1 MGISSFF
8 VRSEVMYY
16 NPMTIDRINS
26 QIADLERMKQQIP
39 QQVPITQNF
48 QLAPQ
53 SGLKYANSID
63 DVQKDLVYY
72 DTPYFSKDF
81 SVLWLKNQKGEIKS
95 YELKEIVEK
104 DEKDLVIESLQLQIN
119 QMKEMLEREP
129 SITNVNESN
138 EDEEPTSISNSRTS
152 KKK

>member
-1 MGISSFF
+1 
-8 VRSEVMYY
+8 MYY

-53 SGLKYANSID
+53 TGLKYANSID

-95 YELKEIVEK
+95 YELKEIIEK

-129 SITNVNESN
+129 SITNVNESDK
-138 EDEEPTSISNSRTS
+138 DEESSSVSNSRTS

>member
-1 MGISSFF
+1 
-8 VRSEVMYY
+8 MYGFS
-16 NPMTIDRINS
+16 PMTIDRINS
-26 QIADLERMKQQIP
+26 QIADLERMKQQLP

-63 DVQKDLVYY
+63 EVQKENVYI

-81 SVLWLKNQKGEIKS
+81 SVLWLKNQKGEIKT
-95 YELKEIVEK
+95 YELKELIEK

-119 QMKEMLEREP
+119 QMKEMIERE
-129 SITNVNESN
+129 SSVSNANEPDEN
-138 EDEEPTSISNSRTS
+138 EESSTISNGRSS

>member
-1 MGISSFF
+1 
-8 VRSEVMYY
+8 MYY

-138 EDEEPTSISNSRTS
+138 EDEEPTSISNGRSS

>member
-1 MGISSFF
+1 
-8 VRSEVMYY
+8 MYY

>member
-1 MGISSFF
+1 
-8 VRSEVMYY
+8 MYGY
-16 NPMTIDRINS
+16 NPMTIERINS

-63 DVQKDLVYY
+63 EVQKESVYY
-72 DTPYFSKDF
+72 DTAFFSKDF

-119 QMKEMLEREP
+119 QMKEMLERET
-129 SITNVNESN
+129 SFTNANEPN
-138 EDEEPTSISNSRTS
+138 EDEESTSISNGRTS

>member
-1 MGISSFF
+1 
-8 VRSEVMYY
+8 MYGY

-63 DVQKDLVYY
+63 EVQKENVYI
-72 DTPYFSKDF
+72 DTPYFSKDLRI
-81 SVLWLKNQKGEIKS
+81 LWGS
-95 YELKEIVEK
+95 
-104 DEKDLVIESLQLQIN
+104 
-119 QMKEMLEREP
+119 
-129 SITNVNESN
+129 
-138 EDEEPTSISNSRTS
+138 
-152 KKK
+152 

>member
-138 EDEEPTSISNSRTS
+138 EDEEPTSISNGRSS

>member
-1 MGISSFF
+1 
-8 VRSEVMYY
+8 MYGY

-53 SGLKYANSID
+53 SGLKYANSIEE
-63 DVQKDLVYY
+63 VQKENVYY
-72 DTPYFSKDF
+72 DTAYFSKDF

-119 QMKEMLEREP
+119 QMKEMIKRES
-129 SITNVNESN
+129 SITNANESD
-138 EDEEPTSISNSRTS
+138 EDEESSNVSNGRTS

>member
-1 MGISSFF
+1 
-8 VRSEVMYY
+8 MYGFS
-16 NPMTIDRINS
+16 PMTIDRINS
-26 QIADLERMKQQIP
+26 QIADLERMKQQLP

-63 DVQKDLVYY
+63 EVQKENVYI

-81 SVLWLKNQKGEIKS
+81 SVLWLKNQKGEIKT
-95 YELKEIVEK
+95 YELKELIEK

-119 QMKEMLEREP
+119 QMKEMIERE
-129 SITNVNESN
+129 S
-138 EDEEPTSISNSRTS
+138 SISNANEPAENEESSTISNGRSS

>member
-1 MGISSFF
+1 
-8 VRSEVMYY
+8 MYGFS
-16 NPMTIDRINS
+16 PMTIDRINS
-26 QIADLERMKQQIP
+26 QIADLERMKQQLP

-63 DVQKDLVYY
+63 EVQKENVYI

-81 SVLWLKNQKGEIKS
+81 SVLWLKNQKGEIKT
-95 YELKEIVEK
+95 YELKELIEK

-119 QMKEMLEREP
+119 QMKEMIERE
-129 SITNVNESN
+129 SSVSNANEPDEN
-138 EDEEPTSISNSRTS
+138 EESSTISSGRSS

>member
-16 NPMTIDRINS
+16 NPMTIERINS

>member
-1 MGISSFF
+1 MGFFFF
-8 VRSEVMYY
+8 VRSEIMYGY
-16 NPMTIDRINS
+16 NPMTIERINS

-63 DVQKDLVYY
+63 EVQKESVYY
-72 DTPYFSKDF
+72 DTAFFSKDF

-129 SITNVNESN
+129 SFTNANEPN
-138 EDEEPTSISNSRTS
+138 EDEESTSISNGRTS

>member
-1 MGISSFF
+1 
-8 VRSEVMYY
+8 MYGY

-26 QIADLERMKQQIP
+26 QIADLERMKQQLP

-63 DVQKDLVYY
+63 EVQKESVYT

-81 SVLWLKNQKGEIKS
+81 SVLWLKNQKGEIKT
-95 YELKEIVEK
+95 YELKELIEK

-119 QMKEMLEREP
+119 EMKEMMKRE
-129 SITNVNESN
+129 SSFANANESN
-138 EDEEPTSISNSRTS
+138 ENEESSNISDGRSS

>member
-1 MGISSFF
+1 
-8 VRSEVMYY
+8 MYGY

-63 DVQKDLVYY
+63 EVQKENVYI

-81 SVLWLKNQKGEIKS
+81 SVLWLKNQKGEIKT
-95 YELKEIVEK
+95 YELKELIEK

-119 QMKEMLEREP
+119 QMKEMIERES
-129 SITNVNESN
+129 SITNVDESDENEESSN
-138 EDEEPTSISNSRTS
+138 ISNVRSS

>member
-1 MGISSFF
+1 
-8 VRSEVMYY
+8 MYY

-48 QLAPQ
+48 QLSPQ

-129 SITNVNESN
+129 SITNVNEPN
-138 EDEEPTSISNSRTS
+138 EDEESTSISNGRTS

>member
-1 MGISSFF
+1 
-8 VRSEVMYY
+8 MYGY

-53 SGLKYANSID
+53 SGLKYANSIEE
-63 DVQKDLVYY
+63 VQKESVYY
-72 DTPYFSKDF
+72 DTAYFSKDF

-119 QMKEMLEREP
+119 QMKEMIKRES
-129 SITNVNESN
+129 SITNANESD
-138 EDEEPTSISNSRTS
+138 EDEESSNVSNGRTS

>member
-1 MGISSFF
+1 
-8 VRSEVMYY
+8 MYY

-138 EDEEPTSISNSRTS
+138 EDEEPTSISNCRTS

>member
-1 MGISSFF
+1 
-8 VRSEVMYY
+8 MYGY
-16 NPMTIDRINS
+16 NPMTIERINS

-63 DVQKDLVYY
+63 EVQKESVYY
-72 DTPYFSKDF
+72 DTAFFSKDF

-95 YELKEIVEK
+95 YELKEIIEK

-119 QMKEMLEREP
+119 HDLKM
-129 SITNVNESN
+129 
-138 EDEEPTSISNSRTS
+138 
-152 KKK
+152 

>member
-1 MGISSFF
+1 
-8 VRSEVMYY
+8 MYY

-53 SGLKYANSID
+53 CGLKYANSID

-81 SVLWLKNQKGEIKS
+81 SVLL
-95 YELKEIVEK
+95 
-104 DEKDLVIESLQLQIN
+104 
-119 QMKEMLEREP
+119 
-129 SITNVNESN
+129 TN
-138 EDEEPTSISNSRTS
+138 
-152 KKK
+152 

>member
-1 MGISSFF
+1 
-8 VRSEVMYY
+8 MYGY

-63 DVQKDLVYY
+63 EVQKENVYI

-81 SVLWLKNQKGEIKS
+81 SVLWLKNQKGEIKT
-95 YELKEIVEK
+95 YELKELIEK

-119 QMKEMLEREP
+119 EMKEMMKRE
-129 SITNVNESN
+129 SSFTNANESN
-138 EDEEPTSISNSRTS
+138 ENEESSNISDGRSS

>member
-1 MGISSFF
+1 
-8 VRSEVMYY
+8 MYGY
-16 NPMTIDRINS
+16 NPMTIERINS

-53 SGLKYANSID
+53 TGLKYANSID

-95 YELKEIVEK
+95 YELKEIIEK

-129 SITNVNESN
+129 SITNVNESDK
-138 EDEEPTSISNSRTS
+138 DEESSSVSNSRTS